1 MLKLNRLKGVF
12 LCHLDR
18 ECNVNVHHATLNP
31 LTPTVA
37 ILVQL

>member
-1 MLKLNRLKGVF
+1 MDIAVTVLLIGHFKNPDDGDDDK
-12 LCHLDR
+12 
-18 ECNVNVHHATLNP
+18 P

>member
-1 MLKLNRLKGVF
+1 VEKRVL
-12 LCHLDR
+12 
-18 ECNVNVHHATLNP
+18 VNTEGSDDPAQVLVNS